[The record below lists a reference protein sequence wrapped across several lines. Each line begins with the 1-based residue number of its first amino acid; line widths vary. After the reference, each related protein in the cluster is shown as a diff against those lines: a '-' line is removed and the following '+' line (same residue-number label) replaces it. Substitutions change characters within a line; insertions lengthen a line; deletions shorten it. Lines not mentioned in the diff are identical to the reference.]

1 MGAVNQEDFNATIL
15 AIEDRARKLRDAVS
29 LQSITSQ
36 TIGARTLYSKNQS
49 DEAWGVCREAQV
61 KLEIAEL
68 SKENEP
74 LAWKLLWLEL
84 GYLAVLLLLGYLVY
98 RYPDFVL
105 WKNFAK
111 SLNIQTAWFGAL
123 GGVTIGLFG
132 VYSHV
137 QARDFDPK
145 YLLWYISKPVM
156 GAIFGWF
163 VFLAY
168 YLTLLSVQGPQEGGI
183 KSPTLPFAI
192 AFLAGFSER
201 FTIRI
206 IDRLMT
212 VLTTWQEKTTPGP
225 GEKEQRPQGG
235 TT

>member
-1 MGAVNQEDFNATIL
+1 VQPPKTISTRRSK
-15 AIEDRARKLRDAVS
+15 RAKKLKDAVS

-36 TIGARTLYSKNQS
+36 TTKARNLYGKDKA
-49 DEAWGVCREAQV
+49 DEAWEACREAEW

-68 SKENEP
+68 SKDNEP
-74 LAWKLLWLEL
+74 LAWRLLWLEFS
-84 GYLAVLLLLGYLVY
+84 YLIVLLALGYLVY
-98 RYPDFVL
+98 RFPEYFL
-105 WKNFAK
+105 WKNMAR
-111 SLNIQTAWFGAL
+111 SIHIQTAWFGAL

-145 YLLWYISKPVM
+145 FQLWYISKPVM

-168 YLTLLSVQGPQEGGI
+168 YLTLLSVQGPQEAGI

-212 VLTTWQEKTTPGP
+212 VLTTWQEKTTPVP
-225 GEKEQRPQGG
+225 GEKTQGAQG
-235 TT
+235 SET